1 MIYLDS
7 VIVNPI
13 TFSDLQVSRG
23 QRLAIS
29 QQMIQAIK
37 KVAAD
42 SIIIVFS
49 PPVTSIT
56 FKKIIFLYVLPICE
70 IFYE

>member
-13 TFSDLQVSRG
+13 TFSDLQVSKEDKEW
-23 QRLAIS
+23 QYP

-37 KVAAD
+37 KVAAG
-42 SIIIVFS
+42 SIILVFS
-49 PPVTSIT
+49 PTKLSSLVN
-56 FKKIIFLYVLPICE
+56 FG
-70 IFYE
+70 